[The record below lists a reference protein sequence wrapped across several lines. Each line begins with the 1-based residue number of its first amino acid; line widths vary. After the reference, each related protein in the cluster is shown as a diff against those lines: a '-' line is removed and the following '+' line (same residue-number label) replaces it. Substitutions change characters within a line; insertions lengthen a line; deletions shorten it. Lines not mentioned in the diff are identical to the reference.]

1 MPIEL
6 THNQFRE
13 QFQITDEAQL
23 QWDAADEQDVTYK
36 FDSKISSGWLR
47 KICLRPGL
55 WLYVDRHQQVDHLKI
70 KYPEKEIHNIHCI
83 FTLSGNGEIS
93 LPFTSSASTIT
104 SSTIVD
110 TGGHYSL
117 SSNGYTAQSMNAYV
131 ETEPCSF
138 LELEMQP
145 QILQSFVANSE
156 KSFPKNLQHVVKSTG
171 EARYFRHS
179 ATQPM
184 MTTVLQQIAHCPY
197 QGTIK
202 RMYLEGKVIELMA
215 LVLDHEITLQ
225 QGELTKE
232 SLRPEQME
240 RVHYAKE
247 ILLKDMNNPPSL
259 AALARQVGLNDR
271 LLKSGFR
278 QAFGTTVFGLLR
290 SHRLEIA
297 KQLLREQDT
306 SVAEVAH
313 LIGYSNS
320 TTLGRAFKQ
329 KFGIHPKAY
338 QKSCR

>member
-6 THNQFRE
+6 THDQFRE
-13 QFQITDEAQL
+13 QFQATDEEPL
-23 QWDAADEQDVTYK
+23 QWDAADAQDITYK
-36 FDSKISSGWLR
+36 FDSQVSHGWLR
-47 KICLRPGL
+47 KICLRAGL
-55 WLYVDRHQQVDHLKI
+55 WLYIDRHQQTDHLTI
-70 KYPEKEIHNIHCI
+70 KYPEKEVRNIHCT
-83 FTLSGNGEIS
+83 FTLLGKGEIS
-93 LPFTSSASTIT
+93 FPFTSPNSTIA
-104 SSTIVD
+104 D
-110 TGGHYSL
+110 TAGNYSL
-117 SSNGYTAQSMNAYV
+117 GTNGYTPPSMNAYV

-145 QILQSFVANSE
+145 DIFQSFAGNLEESL
-156 KSFPKNLQHVVKSTG
+156 PKNLQHIVKPTG

-184 MTTVLQQIAHCPY
+184 MTTVLQQVAHCPY
-197 QGTIK
+197 QGAVK

-215 LVLDHEITLQ
+215 LVLDHEILLQ
-225 QGELTKE
+225 QGELKKE
-232 SLRPEQME
+232 SLRPEQLE

-278 QAFGTTVFGLLR
+278 QVFGTTVFGLLR

-297 KQLLREQDT
+297 KQLLSEQDI

-320 TTLGRAFKQ
+320 TTLGRAFKH
-329 KFGIHPKAY
+329 KFGILPKTY
-338 QKSCR
+338 QKTCR